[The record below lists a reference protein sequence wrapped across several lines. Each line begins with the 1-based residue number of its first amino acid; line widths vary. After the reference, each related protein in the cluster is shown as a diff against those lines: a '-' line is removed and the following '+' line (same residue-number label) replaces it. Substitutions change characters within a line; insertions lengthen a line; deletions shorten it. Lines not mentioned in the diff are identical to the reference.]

1 MSVDFR
7 TIASSDSQAGR
18 PDAASGMLGRFP
30 DMLTVS
36 DVCEVT
42 GLSSQTVRKRCAD
55 GTFPGVRIGRRWF
68 VSKDRFVGMFG
79 D

>member
-1 MSVDFR
+1 MNLIAIKGAREVLPSSAQGRTRETLSGYGDF
-7 TIASSDSQAGR
+7 
-18 PDAASGMLGRFP
+18 
-30 DMLTVS
+30 LTVS

-55 GTFPGVRIGRRWF
+55 GTLPGVRIGRRWF